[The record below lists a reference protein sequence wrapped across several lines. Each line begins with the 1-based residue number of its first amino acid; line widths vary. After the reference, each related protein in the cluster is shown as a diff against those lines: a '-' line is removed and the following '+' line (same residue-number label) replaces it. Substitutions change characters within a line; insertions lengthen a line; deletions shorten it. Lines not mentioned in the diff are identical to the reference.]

1 MINSNYSGIYPKT
14 THTTLEIPADLLTV
28 ARKRKQLKFLLIGG
42 WIIKMQLIYII
53 EYHSAIKNKIGGEQM
68 ELETVFMT
76 KATQT
81 QKGKYH
87 LFSIFYFIFVTIFYV
102 SGELIKSLVY

>member
-1 MINSNYSGIYPKT
+1 
-14 THTTLEIPADLLTV
+14 
-28 ARKRKQLKFLLIGG
+28 
-42 WIIKMQLIYII
+42 
-53 EYHSAIKNKIGGEQM
+53 M

-102 SGELIKSLVY
+102 SGELIKSLVYWRLYTSQIINLFILTNL